1 MWIRSIEAI
10 TRRLDSL
17 EAKFDKLIEI
27 QERPY
32 EAERQRLDAQK
43 REIVHRTITD
53 LIDPKHYDSVKNKP
67 DVQ

>member
-1 MWIRSIEAI
+1 MWINNLEAI

-17 EAKFDKLIEI
+17 ESKFNKLIEI

-32 EAERQRLDAQK
+32 EAERQRLEAQK

-53 LIDPKHYDSVKNKP
+53 LIDPKHYDSVKNKS